1 MSAFPREI
9 VTGRRYLREV
19 ESNLPKLARKR
30 ALIVWP
36 DSDPGFG
43 DAELRRWQA
52 LFPTARTVVLRNAG
66 QFIDE
71 DAPDEI
77 AGAISDWWTSEVS
90 PSEKAPPARAKPT
103 NVKAKASA
111 KASKPRAGKSATQK
125 PARTPRK
132 PSSQT

>member
-19 ESNLPKLARKR
+19 ESNLPKLVRKR

-43 DAELRRWQA
+43 DAELRRWQS
-52 LFPTARTVVLRNAG
+52 LFPTARTVVLENAG

-71 DAPDEI
+71 DAPAEI
-77 AGAISDWWTSEVS
+77 AGAVSDWWAAEVS
-90 PSEKAPPARAKPT
+90 PPEKAAQARPKPAKARAATKATKP
-103 NVKAKASA
+103 KSA
-111 KASKPRAGKSATQK
+111 KAATPK
-125 PARTPRK
+125 ARGPRK
-132 PSSQT
+132 PSTGP